1 MSFRVRRMRTLHSD
15 YYSATKKPA
24 FSLHRALLHSPQHHI
39 LRACAPR
46 NEAIAHSQEK
56 SDRSMMKLFVI
67 LGNARRMRSFVASP
81 FSLLLVAAAPRLAAA
96 VCASSMSYDVG
107 SACNEL

>member
-1 MSFRVRRMRTLHSD
+1 MRTLHSD

-24 FSLHRALLHSPQHHI
+24 FSLHRALLHSAQHHI

-46 NEAIAHSQEK
+46 IEAIVHRQEK

-67 LGNARRMRSFVASP
+67 LGNAREMRSFEASP
-81 FSLLLVAAAPRLAAA
+81 FSLLLVHAHRDLAAA
-96 VCASSMSYDVG
+96 VCASSMSCDVE